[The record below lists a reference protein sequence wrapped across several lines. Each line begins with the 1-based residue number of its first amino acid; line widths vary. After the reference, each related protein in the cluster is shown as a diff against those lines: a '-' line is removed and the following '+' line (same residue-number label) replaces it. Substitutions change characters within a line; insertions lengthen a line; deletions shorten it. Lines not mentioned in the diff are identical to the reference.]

1 MYMYI
6 FIYLSNSYL
15 HIFDRAKSQYDSN
28 MQVWVELAKCVLNFF
43 FFCCGA
49 QFTAIY
55 VYTMTVSGAQ
65 NNKENAHT

>member
-1 MYMYI
+1 MYSQGYEYYLI
-6 FIYLSNSYL
+6 HLPIIYVY
-15 HIFDRAKSQYDSN
+15 N
-28 MQVWVELAKCVLNFF
+28 MVWVELAKCVLNFF

>member
-1 MYMYI
+1 MGVFNLLALASTRGRSLI
-6 FIYLSNSYL
+6 FAAD
-15 HIFDRAKSQYDSN
+15 FGYDYV
-28 MQVWVELAKCVLNFF
+28 VWVELAKCVLNFF